1 MGLKRFCAKTA
12 RLPAFFISKLGL
24 ILFFL
29 NRKSPKKNK
38 GITKMIILR
47 KNIFRTAMLISLTIV
62 TLVYGVTY
70 SIDIEGANVYSEEI
84 NIDKHVEDIN
94 TLIISENSNQICD
107 SSTGVCTPPAGW
119 YSTNN

>member
-1 MGLKRFCAKTA
+1 MI
-12 RLPAFFISKLGL
+12 IS
-24 ILFFL
+24 
-29 NRKSPKKNK
+29 RKS
-38 GITKMIILR
+38 
-47 KNIFRTAMLISLTIV
+47 IFRTVLLISLTIV

-70 SIDIEGANVYSEEI
+70 SIDIEEANVYSEEI

>member
-1 MGLKRFCAKTA
+1 
-12 RLPAFFISKLGL
+12 
-24 ILFFL
+24 
-29 NRKSPKKNK
+29 
-38 GITKMIILR
+38 MIILR
-47 KNIFRTAMLISLTIV
+47 KNIFRTAILISLTIV